1 MHSMTVQCALICRYL
16 QKTFE
21 KATTQIG
28 DPIMEK
34 GGIKKELHLT
44 AGNLPLVVMDM
55 TLSSVFVIIDLSK
68 DETEGFL

>member
-1 MHSMTVQCALICRYL
+1 MFCNQSNPCMCTMQRKACTETPESMHSMTVQCALICRYL

-44 AGNLPLVVMDM
+44 A
-55 TLSSVFVIIDLSK
+55 
-68 DETEGFL
+68 

>member
-1 MHSMTVQCALICRYL
+1 MDKIVIYKDKVDDLFGKHRVHI
-16 QKTFE
+16 FE
-21 KATTQIG
+21 N
-28 DPIMEK
+28 
-34 GGIKKELHLT
+34 KEGRMHLT

>member
-1 MHSMTVQCALICRYL
+1 MTVQCALICRYL

-28 DPIMEK
+28 DQIMEK

-44 AGNLPLVVMDM
+44 A
-55 TLSSVFVIIDLSK
+55 
-68 DETEGFL
+68 

>member
-1 MHSMTVQCALICRYL
+1 MTVQCALICRYL
-16 QKTFE
+16 QKIFE

-44 AGNLPLVVMDM
+44 A
-55 TLSSVFVIIDLSK
+55 
-68 DETEGFL
+68 